1 MRESQG
7 DGWIGRPLKR
17 REDHRLLTGAGA
29 FVDDMT
35 PPGCLHVALLRSPH
49 AHARIAHL
57 DVEPAR
63 QAPRTLL
70 VVTGKDVAHLAPMP
84 VARLVPDMRVP
95 PHPILA
101 ESQVHAVGMPVAA
114 VVAEDVYA
122 AYDALDLIAVDYE
135 PLPGLAEPEAALAS
149 GASAQA
155 RAQATSRPSPST
167 AAKPAT
173 KPAKRTSSPPAPD
186 PRKPAVPA
194 APVPAVDSGP
204 KVLINREVF
213 SYDGDGRRD
222 PFVSLLTTSDLKP
235 LLTDLKLVGVAYD
248 PRGQNSVAVLR
259 DITSRD
265 QYKVRVGQTIGR
277 MRVAAIQPKAV
288 IFTIEEFGYSRQE
301 LLPIAP
307 PDSSKMRLRQ

>member
-1 MRESQG
+1 M
-7 DGWIGRPLKR
+7 KR
-17 REDHRLLTGAGA
+17 SIS
-29 FVDDMT
+29 F
-35 PPGCLHVALLRSPH
+35 AL
-49 AHARIAHL
+49 
-57 DVEPAR
+57 VC
-63 QAPRTLL
+63 
-70 VVTGKDVAHLAPMP
+70 V
-84 VARLVPDMRVP
+84 
-95 PHPILA
+95 
-101 ESQVHAVGMPVAA
+101 
-114 VVAEDVYA
+114 
-122 AYDALDLIAVDYE
+122 
-135 PLPGLAEPEAALAS
+135 AALAS

-155 RAQATSRPSPST
+155 RAQATSRPTPST

-173 KPAKRTSSPPAPD
+173 KPAKRASPPPAPD

-213 SYDGDGRRD
+213 SYEGNGRRD
-222 PFVSLLTTSDLKP
+222 PFVSLMNTSDLKP
-235 LLTDLKLVGVAYD
+235 LLADLKLVGVAYD

>member
-1 MRESQG
+1 M
-7 DGWIGRPLKR
+7 KR
-17 REDHRLLTGAGA
+17 SISFALV
-29 FVDDMT
+29 FV
-35 PPGCLHVALLRSPH
+35 
-49 AHARIAHL
+49 
-57 DVEPAR
+57 
-63 QAPRTLL
+63 
-70 VVTGKDVAHLAPMP
+70 
-84 VARLVPDMRVP
+84 
-95 PHPILA
+95 
-101 ESQVHAVGMPVAA
+101 
-114 VVAEDVYA
+114 
-122 AYDALDLIAVDYE
+122 
-135 PLPGLAEPEAALAS
+135 AALAS

-155 RAQATSRPSPST
+155 RAQATSRPTPNT
-167 AAKPAT
+167 AAAKPAI
-173 KPAKRTSSPPAPD
+173 KKASPPPATD
-186 PRKPAVPA
+186 PRKPAVPK

-222 PFVSLLTTSDLKP
+222 PFVSLFTTSDLKP